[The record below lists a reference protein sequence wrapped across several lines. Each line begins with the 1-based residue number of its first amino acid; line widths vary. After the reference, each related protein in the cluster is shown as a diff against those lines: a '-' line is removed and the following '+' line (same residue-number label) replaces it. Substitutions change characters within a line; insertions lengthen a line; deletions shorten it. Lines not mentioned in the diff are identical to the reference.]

1 MVLVALSLAAAL
13 FLAAVIGF
21 HFGQK
26 SVRVIG
32 TRTELLRVGDNL
44 TTQRVIPEPIKSYP
58 YPSGEPPATS
68 SFEAPP
74 QFRHLVEKMRQE
86 GEV

>member
-1 MVLVALSLAAAL
+1 MILVALSLAAAL

-44 TTQRVIPEPIKSYP
+44 TTQRVIPEPIRPHP
-58 YPSGEPPATS
+58 YSSGEPPAVTT
-68 SFEAPP
+68 FEPPP